1 MKTVGIIGGLGPE
14 TTAKFQ
20 LEIISSCLKNNKD
33 QRPPLLM
40 WNVPVPI
47 KVEED
52 LLTKNGDGKEFLPL
66 LKEGAKILEKAGADF
81 LVMPCNTL
89 HIFIDDI
96 KRVVDIPTLSIID
109 ETVTVLKKKKIRK
122 VGVLATSK
130 TISKNLF
137 GNKFKANGIQQIIP
151 STKDQSDLDKII
163 HRIVQGKKSV
173 GHEIKTNQIIA
184 KMISQGVK
192 NIILACTDLQL
203 LIEKQ
208 PKLGILDT
216 MQILAKASANEI
228 LKGGKNYERT

>member
-20 LEIISSCLKNNKD
+20 LEVISSCLKNNKD

-47 KVEED
+47 RVEED

-96 KRVVDIPTLSIID
+96 RRVVNIPMLSIID
-109 ETVTVLKKKKIRK
+109 ETITVLKKQKIRK

-163 HRIVQGKKSV
+163 HRIVQGKRSV
-173 GHEIKTNQIIA
+173 DHEIKTNQIIA
-184 KMISQGVK
+184 KMISQGVE
-192 NIILACTDLQL
+192 NIILACTDLQF
-203 LIEKQ
+203 IANHN
-208 PKLGILDT
+208 PKKRTCDT
-216 MQILAKASANEI
+216 LEI
-228 LKGGKNYERT
+228 LKHITVEKIMEGDD